1 MESKS
6 KQSCFI
12 ITPLYTSPWT
22 VSLLLVQTQ
31 PRVPGLQCL
40 VAALKTPP
48 DPAAQDV
55 PPEHTPSCSAPKI
68 TCLHFLSLQ
77 TATCRLPCFKNGFV
91 GRVII
96 TLITSNPARRWFLD
110 IMRNVT
116 VQVHMV
122 RSTEHMY
129 HVLKVESWHNHNK
142 IV

>member
-6 KQSCFI
+6 KRIRSI
-12 ITPLYTSPWT
+12 TTPLYTSPWT

-31 PRVPGLQCL
+31 LQISGLQCL
-40 VAALKTPP
+40 VAALQTRP
-48 DPAAQDV
+48 DPAAQDDL
-55 PPEHTPSCSAPKI
+55 PEHTPSCSAPKI

-110 IMRNVT
+110 IMRTVT

-129 HVLKVESWHNHNK
+129 HVLKAESWHNHNK